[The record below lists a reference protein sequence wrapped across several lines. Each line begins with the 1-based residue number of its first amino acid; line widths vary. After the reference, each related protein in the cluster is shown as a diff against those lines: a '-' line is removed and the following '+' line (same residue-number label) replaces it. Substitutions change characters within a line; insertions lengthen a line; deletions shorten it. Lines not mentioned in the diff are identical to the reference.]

1 MVGFVL
7 VELGTLLQQVGLYH
21 SVRAVQYGLPQSSHN
36 FYGVLEH
43 YNPLTGTF
51 FTPVGEM
58 GLALH
63 ELYEV
68 SGLVMGD
75 APYEEYVPTSEEF
88 HLLKKKDPQVY
99 KTYWE
104 VLCHYHICGQT
115 SSWRNRGVKQMSW
128 ASYLFKA

>member
-7 VELGTLLQQVGLYH
+7 IELEDLLKQARLYQV
-21 SVRAVQYGLPQSSHN
+21 VKAVQYGIPQSSHH

-58 GLALH
+58 GRALH

-68 SGLVMGD
+68 SGMVIGD
-75 APYEEYVPTSEEF
+75 APYEEYVLTTEEL
-88 HLLKKKDPQVY
+88 HILKKKDPQVY
-99 KTYWE
+99 ETYF
-104 VLCHYHICGQT
+104 T
-115 SSWRNRGVKQMSW
+115 SVSVGK
-128 ASYLFKA
+128 